1 MTHPL
6 LSVIVPTYGRA
17 EHIGPLIESVLAQ
30 SLQDWELI
38 VVEDGSPRQQEV
50 RAVIER
56 YLTTVGPRLRFYT
69 NDETLGYDANIRKLI
84 ELARGEFVFLMGD
97 DDRVA
102 AGAFEAVAA
111 ATRKY
116 PKLGVIIR
124 AYTVFRGDPSN
135 VIKTL
140 RHYPQECVFPAGP
153 QAIVAA
159 HRRLV
164 AMAGIV
170 IHRDSAVRFATDRF
184 DGLLFYQQWLS
195 GNILLE
201 RDAVYI
207 PTILAHVQDASVSV
221 FGTAKAEKG
230 LYVPGAFPPSMDL
243 RFVGNLVK
251 IAEAIEKERGVAIVE
266 HVRRDFAN
274 HMYPV
279 IAHQAHQPWRVFF
292 RFYRD
297 LGRQGFDKYPQFHAW
312 FWAVAIIG
320 PKPLF
325 WTFQTI
331 RRVFGYSPNLTRF
344 VRADAAS
351 SP

>member
-1 MTHPL
+1 MSRPL

-17 EHIGPLIESVLAQ
+17 EHIAPLIESVLAQ
-30 SLQDWELI
+30 SMQDWEFIL
-38 VVEDGSPRQQEV
+38 VEDGSPRQAEV
-50 RAVIER
+50 GAVMQP
-56 YLTTVGPRLRFYT
+56 YLSKVGARLRFYT
-69 NDETLGYDANIRKLI
+69 NEETLGYDANIRKLV

-102 AGAFEAVAA
+102 RGAFEAVAA
-111 ATRKY
+111 AATKY

-124 AYTVFRGDPSN
+124 AYSVFRGDPGN
-135 VIKTL
+135 VIKVL
-140 RHYPQECVFPAGP
+140 RHYPAECVFPAGP

-170 IHRDSAVRFATDRF
+170 LHRDTAVRFATDRF
-184 DGLLFYQQWLS
+184 DGMLFYQQWLS

-207 PTILAHVQDASVSV
+207 PTILAHVQDASASV

-251 IAEAIEKERGVAIVE
+251 IAEAIEKERGVPIVE

-292 RFYRD
+292 QFYRD
-297 LGRQGFDKYPQFHAW
+297 LGRQGFDRYFQFHAW
-312 FWAVAIIG
+312 FWTVAVVG

-325 WTFQTI
+325 WAFQTI
-331 RRVFGYSPNLTRF
+331 RRIFGYSPNLTRF
-344 VRADAAS
+344 VRQATS
-351 SP
+351 S